1 MSANRYSKPKR
12 PAFADW
18 LRTSG
23 QITATELYTLTA
35 EWNRIKSGAAD
46 YRVYTTEP
54 TTWDQFVA
62 SKYPR
67 KVLAYQ
73 AYLRLIG
80 AAPTF
85 NKD

>member
-1 MSANRYSKPKR
+1 MNQPKR
-12 PAFADW
+12 PTFVRW

-23 QITATELYTLTA
+23 QITEDEVKQLND
-35 EWNRIKSGAAD
+35 EWSRVKPGSANHK
-46 YRVYTTEP
+46 VYTTGP

-73 AYLRLIG
+73 AYLRMIG
-80 AAPTF
+80 AAPAF
-85 NKD
+85 KKD

>member
-1 MSANRYSKPKR
+1 MSNQPKPKR
-12 PAFADW
+12 PTFVHW
-18 LRTSG
+18 LRASG
-23 QITATELYTLTA
+23 QISAGELGALVKEWA
-35 EWNRIKSGAAD
+35 E
-46 YRVYTTEP
+46 YRMKHPPSVNFTTGP

-62 SKYPR
+62 GKYPR

-85 NKD
+85 KKD

>member
-1 MSANRYSKPKR
+1 MSSSEPKR
-12 PAFADW
+12 PTFVHW

-23 QITATELYTLTA
+23 QMTVEEHVALID
-35 EWNRIKSGAAD
+35 EWNQIKPSGFK
-46 YRVYTTEP
+46 VFTTGP

-67 KVLAYQ
+67 KVLAFQ
-73 AYLRLIG
+73 AYLRVIG

-85 NKD
+85 KKD

>member
-1 MSANRYSKPKR
+1 MSSSDPKR
-12 PAFADW
+12 PTFVHW
-18 LRTSG
+18 MRSSG
-23 QITATELYTLTA
+23 QISAEEL
-35 EWNRIKSGAAD
+35 GALVKGWSEHRTKHPAHQ
-46 YRVYTTEP
+46 VYTTGP

-73 AYLRLIG
+73 AYLRIIG

-85 NKD
+85 KKD

>member
-1 MSANRYSKPKR
+1 MTTTGKR
-12 PAFADW
+12 PSFVHW

-23 QITATELYTLTA
+23 QITDEEVNKLNTEWSLT
-35 EWNRIKSGAAD
+35 KGSD
-46 YRVYTTEP
+46 HKVFTTGP
-54 TTWDQFVA
+54 ITWDQFVA

-80 AAPTF
+80 AAPDF
-85 NKD
+85 RKD

>member
-1 MSANRYSKPKR
+1 MSSFEPKR
-12 PAFADW
+12 PTFVHW

-23 QITATELYTLTA
+23 HITPDELGALVKEWTEH
-35 EWNRIKSGAAD
+35 RIKALD
-46 YRVYTTEP
+46 HKVYTTGP

-62 SKYPR
+62 SRYAR

-73 AYLRLIG
+73 AYLRVIG

-85 NKD
+85 KKD

>member
-1 MSANRYSKPKR
+1 MTLLPIQKR
-12 PAFADW
+12 PTFVHW
-18 LRTSG
+18 MRSSG
-23 QITATELYTLTA
+23 QITPEELGALVK
-35 EWNRIKSGAAD
+35 EWSEARIQNSDHK
-46 YRVYTTEP
+46 VFTTGP
-54 TTWDQFVA
+54 ITWDQFVA

-85 NKD
+85 KKE

>member
-1 MSANRYSKPKR
+1 VPSSPKR
-12 PAFADW
+12 PTFVHW
-18 LRTSG
+18 LRASG
-23 QITATELYTLTA
+23 QISDEDLRLLSN
-35 EWNRIKSGAAD
+35 EWNQTKPSGFK
-46 YRVYTTEP
+46 VYTTGP

-80 AAPTF
+80 ATPLTLM
-85 NKD
+85 KD

>member
-1 MSANRYSKPKR
+1 MSSSKKPKR
-12 PAFADW
+12 PTFVHW
-18 LRTSG
+18 LSTSG
-23 QITATELYTLTA
+23 QLTVDEVNQLNA
-35 EWNRIKSGAAD
+35 EWSRVKSGSID
-46 YRVYTTEP
+46 HKVYTTSP

-80 AAPTF
+80 AAPTLK
-85 NKD
+85 KD

>member
-1 MSANRYSKPKR
+1 MSSSNPKR
-12 PAFADW
+12 PSFVHW

-23 QITATELYTLTA
+23 QISKSEVNKLNTEWIMTKL
-35 EWNRIKSGAAD
+35 NGSDHK
-46 YRVYTTEP
+46 VFTTGP
-54 TTWDQFVA
+54 ITWDQFVA

-80 AAPTF
+80 AAPDF
-85 NKD
+85 RKD

>member
-1 MSANRYSKPKR
+1 MTINPKR
-12 PAFADW
+12 PTFVHW

-23 QITATELYTLTA
+23 QITEDEVKQLND
-35 EWNRIKSGAAD
+35 EWSRVKPGSANHK
-46 YRVYTTEP
+46 VYTTDP

-73 AYLRLIG
+73 AYLRMIG
-80 AAPTF
+80 AAPAF
-85 NKD
+85 KKD

>member
-1 MSANRYSKPKR
+1 VTANPKR
-12 PAFADW
+12 PTFVHW

-23 QITATELYTLTA
+23 QITDDEVRQLSD
-35 EWNRIKSGAAD
+35 EWSRVKPNHK
-46 YRVYTTEP
+46 VYTTAP
-54 TTWDQFVA
+54 TSWDQFVA

-73 AYLRLIG
+73 AYLRVTG

-85 NKD
+85 KKD

>member
-1 MSANRYSKPKR
+1 MSASPSSKPKR
-12 PAFADW
+12 PTFVHW
-18 LRTSG
+18 LRASG
-23 QITATELYTLTA
+23 QITVEELGALTG
-35 EWNRIKSGAAD
+35 EWNRSKPSGFK
-46 YRVYTTEP
+46 VYTTDP

-85 NKD
+85 KKDD

>member
-1 MSANRYSKPKR
+1 MSSSNPKR
-12 PAFADW
+12 PTFVHW

-23 QITATELYTLTA
+23 QITEDEVNQLNA
-35 EWNRIKSGAAD
+35 EWVEHRLKSTNHT
-46 YRVYTTEP
+46 VYTTDP

-62 SKYPR
+62 SKHPR

-85 NKD
+85 KKD

>member
-1 MSANRYSKPKR
+1 MSSFKPK
-12 PAFADW
+12 PQHPSFVHW

-23 QITATELYTLTA
+23 QIADAELYGLA
-35 EWNRIKSGAAD
+35 QEWAKYRKEAAMNIGF
-46 YRVYTTEP
+46 TTGP
-54 TTWDQFVA
+54 TSWDQFVA

-67 KVLAYQ
+67 KVLTYQ

>member
-1 MSANRYSKPKR
+1 MTDQPKR
-12 PAFADW
+12 PSFVHW

-23 QITATELYTLTA
+23 QITDEEVNKLNSEWSRVKPGTA
-35 EWNRIKSGAAD
+35 DHK
-46 YRVYTTEP
+46 VYTTGP
-54 TTWDQFVA
+54 ITWDQFVA

-80 AAPTF
+80 AAPDF
-85 NKD
+85 RKD

>member
-1 MSANRYSKPKR
+1 MTANPKR
-12 PAFADW
+12 PTFVHW

-23 QITATELYTLTA
+23 QITDDEVRQLSD
-35 EWNRIKSGAAD
+35 EWSRVKPGHK
-46 YRVYTTEP
+46 VYTTAP
-54 TTWDQFVA
+54 TSWDQFVA

-73 AYLRLIG
+73 AYLRVTG

-85 NKD
+85 KKD

>member
-1 MSANRYSKPKR
+1 MTANPKR
-12 PAFADW
+12 PTFVHW
-18 LRTSG
+18 LRASG
-23 QITATELYTLTA
+23 QLTGGELGALA
-35 EWNRIKSGAAD
+35 DEWGEVKKGAD
-46 YRVYTTEP
+46 RHQVYTTGP

-80 AAPTF
+80 AAPSF
-85 NKD
+85 KKD